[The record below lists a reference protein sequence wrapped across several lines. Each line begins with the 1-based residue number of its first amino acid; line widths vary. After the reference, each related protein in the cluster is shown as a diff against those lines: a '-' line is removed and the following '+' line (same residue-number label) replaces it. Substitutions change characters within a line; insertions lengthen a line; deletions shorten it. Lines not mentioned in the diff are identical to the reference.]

1 MRNPPWHRDEIILA
15 LDLYSRLEP
24 GQIHAKNPD
33 IQELSRLLNRLPIF
47 DVRPDEVKFRNPN
60 GVGLKLSNFL
70 ALDNT
75 YHGKGMQ
82 SYSQLDKKVFT
93 EFEFNT
99 KKLHQLANN
108 IRKIAA
114 DPVLPNQLYLIPE
127 EEEEGELF
135 EVQEGAVIYK
145 LHKFRERDTGIVANK
160 KDFVFERDGK
170 LLCEACEFDFNVKY
184 GELGFKYI
192 ECHHRTPLSDFTST
206 TKTTLFDLALVCS
219 NCHRMLHRKI
229 DSLSVEKLKNLI
241 AS

>member
-24 GQIHAKNPD
+24 GQIHARNPD

-47 DVRPDEVKFRNPN
+47 NERPDEVKFRNPN

-70 ALDNT
+70 ALDSS

-82 SYSQLDKKVFT
+82 SYSQLDAKVFK
-93 EFEFNT
+93 EFEFD
-99 KKLHQLANN
+99 KEKLHRLANQ
-108 IRKIAA
+108 IRKIAN
-114 DPVLPNQLYLIPE
+114 DPELPNQLYLIP

-145 LHKFRERDTGIVANK
+145 LHKFRERDTAIVAKK
-160 KDFVFERDGK
+160 KDQVFQKEGR
-170 LLCEACEFDFNVKY
+170 LLCEACEFDFHVKY

-192 ECHHRTPLSDFTST
+192 ECHHRTPLAEFTST
-206 TKTTLFDLALVCS
+206 TKTTLTDLALVCS
-219 NCHRMLHRKI
+219 NCHRMLHRRL
-229 DSLSVEKLKNLI
+229 DSLSVEGLRGMI
-241 AS
+241 AG

>member
-24 GQIHAKNPD
+24 GQIHSKNPD

-47 DVRPDEVKFRNPN
+47 DVRPDEVKFRNAN

-82 SYSQLDKKVFT
+82 SYSQLDKKVFA

-99 KKLHQLANN
+99 EKLHQLANH
-108 IRKIAA
+108 IRKIAD

-145 LHKFRERDTGIVANK
+145 LHKFRERDTGIVAKK
-160 KDFVFERDGK
+160 KDFVFEREGK

-192 ECHHRTPLSDFTST
+192 ECHHRTPLSNFTIT
-206 TKTTLFDLALVCS
+206 TKTTLNDLALVCS
-219 NCHRMLHRKI
+219 NCHKMLHRKI
-229 DSLSVEKLKNLI
+229 DNLSVEKLKTLI